1 MKIEGAKHLFYERLD
16 QWTDD
21 YKAASE
27 LRLKVTEAFA
37 NVANNVA
44 VANVSGAVAFANVA
58 NSVAVA
64 NVSGIGNIATVNL
77 DGNVSNVL
85 RGDGTFAGEAGNL
98 NANYANFA
106 GQVTDSNQPNS
117 D

>member
-37 NVANNVA
+37 SVANG
-44 VANVSGAVAFANVA
+44 GAINQ
-58 NSVAVA
+58 
-64 NVSGIGNIATVNL
+64 NL
-77 DGNVSNVL
+77 GALTMLDLMERSEKDFKK
-85 RGDGTFAGEAGNL
+85 R
-98 NANYANFA
+98 
-106 GQVTDSNQPNS
+106 
-117 D
+117 

>member
-37 NVANNVA
+37 NVANG
-44 VANVSGAVAFANVA
+44 GAINQ
-58 NSVAVA
+58 
-64 NVSGIGNIATVNL
+64 NL
-77 DGNVSNVL
+77 GALDMLDLMERSEKTS
-85 RGDGTFAGEAGNL
+85 RKDR
-98 NANYANFA
+98 
-106 GQVTDSNQPNS
+106 
-117 D
+117 

>member
-37 NVANNVA
+37 NVANG
-44 VANVSGAVAFANVA
+44 GAINQ
-58 NSVAVA
+58 
-64 NVSGIGNIATVNL
+64 NL
-77 DGNVSNVL
+77 GALDMLDLMERSEKTSRKDG
-85 RGDGTFAGEAGNL
+85 
-98 NANYANFA
+98 
-106 GQVTDSNQPNS
+106 
-117 D
+117 

>member
-37 NVANNVA
+37 NVANG
-44 VANVSGAVAFANVA
+44 GAINQ
-58 NSVAVA
+58 
-64 NVSGIGNIATVNL
+64 NL
-77 DGNVSNVL
+77 GALTMLDSMKRSEKDFKKRWMSLWIVLTSNTHAM
-85 RGDGTFAGEAGNL
+85 G
-98 NANYANFA
+98 Y
-106 GQVTDSNQPNS
+106 
-117 D
+117 

>member
-37 NVANNVA
+37 NVANG
-44 VANVSGAVAFANVA
+44 GATNPKLGVLAM
-58 NSVAVA
+58 
-64 NVSGIGNIATVNL
+64 L
-77 DGNVSNVL
+77 DLMERSEKDFKKRWMSLWIVLTSNTHAM
-85 RGDGTFAGEAGNL
+85 G
-98 NANYANFA
+98 Y
-106 GQVTDSNQPNS
+106 
-117 D
+117 